1 MNYPHTAPP
10 APRPVDIRPLRKRKR
25 VWVGGFLLLVIGS
38 AAGRS
43 GAHDDTVRTAATPR
57 PTVTATATVTAA
69 PKPAA
74 TVTRTAEPT
83 PAPTVTVTRTATAS
97 TDGSTLDTG
106 STGSTGTCSIVSA
119 AGNCYAAG
127 EFCRNSDHGAATT
140 DASGT
145 PITCSLSGSRW
156 RWTDS

>member
-1 MNYPHTAPP
+1 
-10 APRPVDIRPLRKRKR
+10 
-25 VWVGGFLLLVIGS
+25 
-38 AAGRS
+38 
-43 GAHDDTVRTAATPR
+43 
-57 PTVTATATVTAA
+57 VTAA
-69 PKPAA
+69 PKPAV

-83 PAPTVTVTRTATAS
+83 PAPTVTVTRTATAG
-97 TDGSTLDTG
+97 TDDSTLDTG
-106 STGSTGTCSIVSA
+106 SATGSTGTCSIVSA

-145 PITCSLSGSRW
+145 PLTCSPSGSRR